1 MIGDRAN
8 RLGEPWDAAARPGRL
23 ALPKAKRRETIAIN
37 LFFSAQFYDG
47 MEWFELQQLVR
58 GRELR
63 GKQLLRRLFGHLG
76 FARPRHVDMP
86 E

>member
-47 MEWFELQQLVR
+47 MEWFDEL
-58 GRELR
+58 
-63 GKQLLRRLFGHLG
+63 
-76 FARPRHVDMP
+76 
-86 E
+86 